1 MNDDNLFYIADGDNA
16 NSSLT
21 AKKSLVDLVDY
32 KDDNVL
38 RVNSDISSTS
48 AWSSW
53 NSPDL
58 NTLVGTVNFSDIKIQ
73 GTTSTSTLYNNC
85 YWPNT
90 TLSSA
95 SSYSWKLPTKYEV
108 LEIISTIFN
117 KYGFNYN
124 VGDNTYNSSDEQ
136 IISREHK
143 NNKIFGWICCGEI
156 KSIRLGNLLY
166 PWDHI
171 ISDLYMDQ
179 DIVTLEAS
187 KDAYFDDFSIRV
199 LLDSHI
205 VFVDFRGKNIINII
219 QDTILE
225 NLNSA
230 FEDIQTELTNNSS
243 GTYGGYYSNYD
254 LDTVAKI
261 DNNGHII

>member
-1 MNDDNLFYIADGDNA
+1 MNDDNLFYIADGDNT

-21 AKKSLVDLVDY
+21 VKKSLVDD
-32 KDDNVL
+32 KVL
-38 RVNSDISSTS
+38 WVNSDISGTS
-48 AWSSW
+48 AW
-53 NSPDL
+53 NDL
-58 NTLVGTVNFSDIKIQ
+58 NTLVGKINFSDIELQGKLQ
-73 GTTSTSTLYNNC
+73 GTTSTSTSYNNC
-85 YWPNT
+85 YWSNT

-95 SSYSWKLPTKYEV
+95 SSYSNSWKLPTKDEV

-124 VGDNTYNSSDEQ
+124 MGDNIYNSSDEQ
-136 IISREHK
+136 ATSRKLK

-156 KSIRLGNLLY
+156 TSIRIGNLLY

-171 ISDLYMDQ
+171 ISDLYIDQ

-199 LLDSHI
+199 LLESHL
-205 VFVDFRGKNIINII
+205 VLVDTRGTKIINII

-225 NLNSA
+225 NLNKA
-230 FEDIQTELTNNSS
+230 FEEIQGELTKSGGGFYGSYSVLYDADTTSKINNY
-243 GTYGGYYSNYD
+243 GT
-254 LDTVAKI
+254 
-261 DNNGHII
+261 II